1 MIGRAAV
8 RAGESQRVLACA
20 YGAPS
25 SQVTRRAEA
34 IAAICADFGVPLQAA
49 AIQFPLRSSLVRA
62 EVLGMSRPERV
73 AQNLE
78 WAKLSIPEAMWQAID
93 AAL

>member
-1 MIGRAAV
+1 MRT
-8 RAGESQRVLACA
+8 GERQRILACA
-20 YGAPS
+20 YGGPS

-34 IAAICADFGVPLQAA
+34 IATICSDFGVPLQTA
-49 AIQFPLRSSLVRA
+49 AIQFPLRSPLVKA

-78 WAKLSIPEAMWQAID
+78 WAKLPIPEAMWQAID